1 MISYKE
7 KIADILALQIEGL
20 EKEEIMSMIETPADS
35 KMGDYA
41 FPCFKLAKILRKAP
55 PIIAKTMS
63 RGDKG

>member
-41 FPCFKLAKILRKAP
+41 FPCFKLAKIL
-55 PIIAKTMS
+55 
-63 RGDKG
+63 